1 MVNDKLL
8 MSPVPGMSLTT
19 GPSSRPWEQA
29 PKLTNLS
36 EVVDHYA
43 ERLSEGAVIESIMMG
58 LKEDVPVYEL
68 AEALTKIEMMNGIH
82 SPDTAVLVTPV
93 VVELIITL
101 AELNDVGF
109 VITKEDRDQ
118 MTTVDEDI
126 VKSAISEVTAANKMR
141 KTDEEPVVEQPKG
154 LMSRGNKE

>member
-1 MVNDKLL
+1 MVKDKLL

-19 GPSSRPWEQA
+19 EPSSRPWEQA
-29 PKLTNLS
+29 PKLTK
-36 EVVDHYA
+36 
-43 ERLSEGAVIESIMMG
+43 LSEGAVIESIMLG

-68 AEALTKIEMMNGIH
+68 AEALTKIEMMNGMH

-109 VITKEDRDQ
+109 VITKEDQDQ
-118 MTTVDEDI
+118 MTAVDESI
-126 VKSAISEVTAANKMR
+126 VKSAIAEVTAANKMR
-141 KTDEEPVVEQPKG
+141 KTEEEPVVEQKKG